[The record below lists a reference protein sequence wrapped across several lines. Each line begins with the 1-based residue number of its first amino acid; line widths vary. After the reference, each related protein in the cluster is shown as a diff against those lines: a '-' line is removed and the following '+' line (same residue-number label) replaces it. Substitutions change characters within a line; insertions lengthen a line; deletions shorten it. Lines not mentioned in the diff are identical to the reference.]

1 MQSNKKWKI
10 LIVFDY
16 MIADILSN
24 KKINP
29 IVTELFIRGRK
40 VNVCLFLIHSLISLF
55 QKIQDWIQHTILS
68 WKFQTK
74 ENFNKLHLFHSWD
87 IDFQDFINLNKKSIV
102 EPYSFLVI
110 DTTVPSYNSLHFF
123 QNLSETM

>member
-1 MQSNKKWKI
+1 
-10 LIVFDY
+10 

-55 QKIQDWIQHTILS
+55 QKIQDWIQHTILT

-87 IDFQDFINLNKKSIV
+87 IDFQDFINLNKKSFV

-110 DTTVPSYNSLHFF
+110 DTTLPSYNSLHLKK
-123 QNLSETM
+123 NLLETM